1 MKVGA
6 DDLRIRAMR
15 EADIARVQE
24 IARALAEAPHW
35 PDAAYLAAI
44 DNAAKPVRIALV
56 GERANTTLVVG
67 FTIAQLIAPEAELET
82 IAVTPEAQGC
92 GAGRKM
98 LLELV
103 ERLKAEGLYG
113 LNLEVRASNGR
124 AIGFYRAF
132 GFQQTGLRPR
142 YYSNPEED
150 AVLFRLDLR

>member
-1 MKVGA
+1 
-6 DDLRIRAMR
+6 
-15 EADIARVQE
+15 
-24 IARALAEAPHW
+24 
-35 PDAAYLAAI
+35 
-44 DNAAKPVRIALV
+44 
-56 GERANTTLVVG
+56 
-67 FTIAQLIAPEAELET
+67 
-82 IAVTPEAQGC
+82 
-92 GAGRKM
+92 M

>member
-1 MKVGA
+1 MRVQAG
-6 DDLRIRAMR
+6 DLRIRAMR

-35 PDAAYLAAI
+35 PHAAYLAAI
-44 DNAAKPVRIALV
+44 DHSAKPTRIALI
-56 GERANTTLVVG
+56 GESADTPLVVG

-92 GAGRKM
+92 GAGRRM

-103 ERLKAEGLYG
+103 ERLKAESIFA

-124 AIGFYRAF
+124 AIGFYRAL

-150 AVLFRLDLR
+150 AVLFRLDLE